1 MIFIGAQQMKR
12 SVLVFVIILL
22 TSSLGHFRVQAQ
34 DKPGQSV
41 TVTAVEI
48 PVRVLHKGDVVKGLT
63 REDFEVLE
71 NGVRQTIT
79 GFEIVSRK
87 VSAKKAVSPGTLAIP
102 AEPRLFILIFHIFDY
117 GQAVGEGIDYFFRNI
132 FRPGDRLIVLTE
144 DMVLNVQQDSP
155 DKISERLKET
165 LKTYKTYSTSSMLR
179 AYSDLSAEA
188 DKVYAYLQH
197 EGMAS
202 WHPVVSRF
210 YESYQ
215 RTWNDYKSQFFTLD
229 IELYRSIVQKIK
241 SLPGEK
247 WVFSFEQRQMFPRL
261 KKQGPLETALQNLLD
276 NQVEPEMQALAQQ
289 IKTMQ
294 LALQRSMDIVRQFP
308 GDRLKELFMEAGITF
323 HHIIMKS
330 PRLLESQDF
339 ELTDV
344 GQDYEDCFRRI
355 SVATGGATVF
365 SNKVSKAI
373 EDASDKEDYRYILA
387 YSPEEPSAVKE
398 RAIDVKVKRPDV
410 QVVSMKQYVAADKP
424 LIVIADFE
432 AGEKAVK
439 FGLRNY
445 ARVDKDGKTLG
456 LGAVKIVIFNDK
468 SEQVFADGRTLEL
481 VEDKTTISLDFPQLE
496 SGSYFIIIE
505 VLDAVTGGKDVYSS
519 AIRL

>member
-1 MIFIGAQQMKR
+1 MKR
-12 SVLVFVIILL
+12 HVPIIVLAMWA
-22 TSSLGHFRVQAQ
+22 SSLAIIPVFAQ
-34 DKPGQSV
+34 DRPGQSV

-63 REDFEVLE
+63 KEDFEVYE

-79 GFEIVSRK
+79 GFEVVSRR
-87 VSAKKAVSPGTLAIP
+87 SSPNAAAAPGALAVP

-117 GQAVGEGIDYFFRNI
+117 GQTVGDGIDYFFRNV

-144 DMVLNVQQDSP
+144 DMVLNVQQDAP

-165 LKTYKTYSTSSMLR
+165 LKTFKAYSTSSMLR

-215 RTWNDYKSQFFTLD
+215 RTWNDYKSRFFTLD
-229 IELYRSIVQKIK
+229 IDLYRSIIQKIK

-276 NQVEPEMQALAQQ
+276 NQIEPGMQALAQQ

-294 LALQRSMDIVRQFP
+294 LALQRSMDIVKQFP

-323 HHIIMKS
+323 HHIMMKS
-330 PRLLESQDF
+330 PRVSDSQDF

-355 SVATGGATVF
+355 SVATGGAAVF
-365 SNKVSKAI
+365 SNKVAKAI
-373 EDASDKEDYRYILA
+373 EDASVKEDYRYILA
-387 YSPEEPSAVKE
+387 YSPEDPSAVKE
-398 RAIDVKVKRPDV
+398 RAIDVKVRRQGV
-410 QVVSMKQYVAADKP
+410 EVVSMKQYVAADKP

-445 ARVDKDGKTLG
+445 ARVEKDGRTIG

-468 SEQVFADGRTLEL
+468 SEQVFTDGKTLEL

-505 VLDAVTGGKDVYSS
+505 ALDAVTGGKDVFSS